1 MEHKSATIM
10 IVDDDT
16 AISSLISHQLR
27 SLGYRTVCLQDGL
40 QALQRLAVV
49 QPDLVLLDVMMPH
62 MSGWDVCRQ
71 IRTCSG
77 APIIL
82 LTAKD
87 ADADMMTGLSAGAD
101 DYIVKPYRIAQLH
114 ARIEAALRRS
124 AQRSRSRSAAYTV
137 AEVVGTPSPA
147 PAAAPAQ
154 TSPPASTAVTAPQP
168 PPRPRLGATLREE
181 RRRRGVSLYQ
191 AEQVCRVRWDYLQA
205 IEQEQW
211 EYVPRAHRQAAIR
224 AYAAYL
230 GVPLRHPRPSRTPL
244 ASVVAPAVAVVVM
257 LVVAVIYFL

>member
-1 MEHKSATIM
+1 MENKSATIM

-27 SLGYRTVCLQDGL
+27 SLGYRTVCLHDGL
-40 QALQRLAVV
+40 QALQHLAVV
-49 QPDLVLLDVMMPH
+49 QPDLVLLDVMMPR

-71 IRTCSG
+71 IRTCSS

-87 ADADMMTGLSAGAD
+87 ADVDLMTGLNAGAD

-124 AQRSRSRSAAYTV
+124 AQRSQLRSTTHA
-137 AEVVGTPSPA
+137 GTPSPA
-147 PAAAPAQ
+147 LAATPARASSNAA
-154 TSPPASTAVTAPQP
+154 TASVT

-181 RRRRGVSLYQ
+181 RRQRGVSLYQ

-211 EYVPRAHRQAAIR
+211 EYVPRAHRQAAVR

-230 GVPLRHPRPSRTPL
+230 GVPLRHPRPSRTSL
-244 ASVVAPAVAVVVM
+244 TSVVAPAIAVMVM
-257 LVVAVIYFL
+257 LVVVVIYFL

>member
-1 MEHKSATIM
+1 MENKSATIM

-16 AISSLISHQLR
+16 AISSLISHQIR

-40 QALQRLAVV
+40 QALQRFATI

-71 IRTCSG
+71 IRACSHV
-77 APIIL
+77 PIIL

-87 ADADMMTGLSAGAD
+87 ADGDMTTGLNAGAD
-101 DYIVKPYRIAQLH
+101 DYIVKPYRITQLH
-114 ARIEAALRRS
+114 ARIESALRKS
-124 AQRSRSRSAAYTV
+124 AQRSRSRSAAHRV
-137 AEVVGTPSPA
+137 SEAVGTPSPP
-147 PAAAPAQ
+147 PAATPAQ
-154 TSPPASTAVTAPQP
+154 TSSSAATAPAP
-168 PPRPRLGATLREE
+168 SLPRPRLGATLREE
-181 RRRRGVSLYQ
+181 RQRRGVSLYQ

-211 EYVPRAHRQAAIR
+211 EYVPRAHRQAAVR

-230 GVPLRHPRPSRTPL
+230 GVPLRYPRPSHTSL
-244 ASVVAPAVAVVVM
+244 ASVVAPAVAVMVM
-257 LVVAVIYFL
+257 LVVVVIYFF

>member
-1 MEHKSATIM
+1 MDTIRATIM
-10 IVDDDT
+10 IVDDDP
-16 AISSLISHQLR
+16 AISTLISHQLR
-27 SLGYRTVCLQDGL
+27 SLGYRTVCLHDGL
-40 QALQRLAVV
+40 QALQHLAVV

-71 IRTCSG
+71 IRASSD

-87 ADADMMTGLSAGAD
+87 ADADVITGLNAGAD
-101 DYIVKPYRIAQLH
+101 DYVTKPYRIAQLH

-124 AQRSRSRSAAYTV
+124 QQHARPR
-137 AEVVGTPSPA
+137 
-147 PAAAPAQ
+147 PAARAGSASANTRASLPQTTASQTPEVAP
-154 TSPPASTAVTAPQP
+154 PKMPVTT
-168 PPRPRLGATLREE
+168 PRPRLGAALREE
-181 RRRRGVSLYQ
+181 RLRRGVSLYQ

-211 EYVPRAHRQAAIR
+211 EYVPRARRQSAIQ

-230 GVPLRHPRPSRTPL
+230 GIPLRYPQPRRLSFASVAAPL
-244 ASVVAPAVAVVVM
+244 AAVALM
-257 LVVAVIYFL
+257 LAALVVYFF

>member
-1 MEHKSATIM
+1 MENKSATIM

-27 SLGYRTVCLQDGL
+27 SLGYRTVCLHDGL
-40 QALQRLAVV
+40 QALQHLAVV

-71 IRTCSG
+71 IRTCSD

-87 ADADMMTGLSAGAD
+87 ADADLMTGLNAGAD
-101 DYIVKPYRIAQLH
+101 DYIAKPYRIAQLH
-114 ARIEAALRRS
+114 ARVEAALRRS
-124 AQRSRSRSAAYTV
+124 AQRSRSRSAAYTA
-137 AEVVGTPSPA
+137 AEVVATDSPA
-147 PAAAPAQ
+147 PAATPAQ
-154 TSPPASTAVTAPQP
+154 TSSNAATASVP

-181 RRRRGVSLYQ
+181 RRQRGVSLYQ

-244 ASVVAPAVAVVVM
+244 ASVVAPAVAIMVM
-257 LVVAVIYFL
+257 LVVVVIYFL

>member
-40 QALQRLAVV
+40 QALQHLAVV

-71 IRTCSG
+71 IRTCSD

-87 ADADMMTGLSAGAD
+87 ADADLMTGLNAGAD
-101 DYIVKPYRIAQLH
+101 DYIAKPYRIAQLH

-124 AQRSRSRSAAYTV
+124 AQRSRSRSAAYTA
-137 AEVVGTPSPA
+137 AEVVATDSPA
-147 PAAAPAQ
+147 PAATPAQ
-154 TSPPASTAVTAPQP
+154 TSSNAATASVP
-168 PPRPRLGATLREE
+168 PPRPRLSATLREE

-244 ASVVAPAVAVVVM
+244 ASVVAPAVAIMVM
-257 LVVAVIYFL
+257 LVVVVIYFL

>member
-87 ADADMMTGLSAGAD
+87 ADADGLACTSGNTSADIFECGNGICAAATSPAWRNPARGAPPARGITLPGGTGLSRAMG
-101 DYIVKPYRIAQLH
+101 L
-114 ARIEAALRRS
+114 
-124 AQRSRSRSAAYTV
+124 
-137 AEVVGTPSPA
+137 SP
-147 PAAAPAQ
+147 
-154 TSPPASTAVTAPQP
+154 
-168 PPRPRLGATLREE
+168 G
-181 RRRRGVSLYQ
+181 
-191 AEQVCRVRWDYLQA
+191 D
-205 IEQEQW
+205 
-211 EYVPRAHRQAAIR
+211 
-224 AYAAYL
+224 
-230 GVPLRHPRPSRTPL
+230 
-244 ASVVAPAVAVVVM
+244 
-257 LVVAVIYFL
+257 